1 MKTVV
6 IEDKPE
12 MEAIISQCEI
22 CHVGVIDEKGRPYVI
37 PMNFGYQNNTIY
49 FHSAPQGHIIDILNA
64 NNKVCVTFTGKH
76 ELVYQHPEV
85 ACSYRMKAKSV
96 IVRGHIEFVNEFDEK
111 VKVLNIIMNH
121 YSAREFKYSDPA
133 VRNVKIW
140 KVEIDN
146 ISAKEYGAPHK

>member
-6 IEDKPE
+6 IEDKAE
-12 MEAIISQCEI
+12 IEAIISQCNI
-22 CHVGVIDEKGRPYVI
+22 CHVGVIDEKGEPYVI
-37 PMNFGYQNNTIY
+37 PMNFGYQNNVIY

-64 NNKVCVTFTGKH
+64 NNKVCVTFVGSQ
-76 ELVYQHPEV
+76 ELVYQHPEI
-85 ACSYRMKAKSV
+85 ACSYRMKVKSV
-96 IVRGHIEFVNEFDEK
+96 IARGRAVFIDELDEK
-111 VKVLNIIMNH
+111 VKALNIIMNH
-121 YSAREFKYSDPA
+121 YLAKDFKYSDPA